1 MRAYKLCWEVT
12 SLSHTPPHQSFA
24 LHLKQVLEH
33 IPGNLTDWPHDTI
46 FLKLSAA
53 HDVAFAAV
61 DKRGGAKFNSFFII
75 DIIIQLRAN
84 ALSQEERERKKER
97 GHNIFLYIYK
107 ISNYFLDNIFEI
119 NWKDFYRK
127 Y

>member
-12 SLSHTPPHQSFA
+12 SLSYTLSHQSFA

-61 DKRGGAKFNSFFII
+61 DKRGRAKFNFFFII
-75 DIIIQLRAN
+75 HIIIQLHAN
-84 ALSQEERERKKER
+84 AFS
-97 GHNIFLYIYK
+97 
-107 ISNYFLDNIFEI
+107 
-119 NWKDFYRK
+119 
-127 Y
+127 